1 MTLRSEKQIYH
12 IIKGCDKGTGEQAHE
27 EIKKVRS
34 GGLECRSSV
43 PVELVKHLATMW
55 ETLVQ
60 SLGWEDLLEKKMAT
74 HSSIFAWKIPWIEES
89 GGLLSMG
96 SQRVRHN

>member
-43 PVELVKHLATMW
+43 PVELVKNLPAMW
-55 ETLVQ
+55 DT
-60 SLGWEDLLEKKMAT
+60 
-74 HSSIFAWKIPWIEES
+74 
-89 GGLLSMG
+89 
-96 SQRVRHN
+96 